1 MARHLSPA
9 YVRIAGPSTEFV
21 RYIDTDEKSKESEDS
36 DNVTVTPSVWFAV
49 NEWFNM
55 ANLTPVFGINDADTT
70 VGVWNPKSI
79 LPLLEISDK
88 FNLTCMWQLGYGR
101 VSIFFHSHIFF
112 LIRRPMEFCHLQRL
126 TVGA

>member
-1 MARHLSPA
+1 MQLFNEIFLYRYLLYSDVSLQMARHLSPA

-21 RYIDTDEKSKESEDS
+21 RYSDTDEQSKETEDPNS
-36 DNVTVTPSVWFAV
+36 VTVTPSVWFAV

-70 VGVWNPKSI
+70 MGVWNPKSI

-88 FNLTCMWQLGYGR
+88 FNLTCLWQLGFGR
-101 VSIFFHSHIFF
+101 FHRI
-112 LIRRPMEFCHLQRL
+112 I
-126 TVGA
+126 